1 MANILYCMA
10 LGRCCSMDK
19 DFGAEV
25 IGLGVAGRSILT
37 GALEIRWPGLNCI
50 ADQPYPPKHPE
61 GQEGNQMSG
70 AYQEV
75 VGV

>member
-1 MANILYCMA
+1 MANILYCTA
-10 LGRCCSMDK
+10 LGCCCSMDK
-19 DFGAEV
+19 GFGAEV
-25 IGLGVAGRSILT
+25 IGLGVAGSPILR

-50 ADQPYPPKHPE
+50 ADQPYLLKHPE
-61 GQEGNQMSG
+61 DQEGNQMNG